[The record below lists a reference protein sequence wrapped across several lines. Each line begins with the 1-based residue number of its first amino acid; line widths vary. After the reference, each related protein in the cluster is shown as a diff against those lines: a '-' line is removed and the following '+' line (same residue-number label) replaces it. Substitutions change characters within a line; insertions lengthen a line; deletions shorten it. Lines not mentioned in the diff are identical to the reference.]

1 MAGCKSGAP
10 RSWRGRIMP
19 AAVLCAALG
28 LCLHLSEPEGSSAI
42 PVSDDGTVA
51 YAGEAYFDYVLVG
64 DRVASYQRL
73 AGSEDAGDFS
83 GADQTELAELSR
95 SLGTLYQADGIQ
107 IRRGQIAEETCA
119 WYRLKNSANLGRLI
133 KETAGGALSL
143 WEFSSF
149 LVDDVIIPEA
159 LPEEEQVQ
167 FRQEAEEEAAD
178 LERLFP
184 GTDRSP
190 YPLGT
195 VYRDI
200 YGIDGP
206 EDILQITAAPIRDSN
221 TDRGQQIQQAVGT
234 HAYGDSAE
242 IQAFYKATEDLPCYG
257 EDGSRGLYEM
267 YVRYAYSFSTDSG
280 NKLSS
285 GEKTWACRSLTLTLT
300 DGSEL
305 SGWRYDALTGRIS
318 GYYGILSAPMAEENV
333 TALNQLFGIR

>member
-1 MAGCKSGAP
+1 MAGCKSGVP
-10 RSWRGRIMP
+10 RSWQGRIMP

-28 LCLHLSEPEGSSAI
+28 LCLYLSEPEGSSVI
-42 PVSDDGTVA
+42 PVSDDGTAA
-51 YAGEAYFDYVLVG
+51 YAGEASFDYVLVG
-64 DRVASYQRL
+64 GRVASYERL
-73 AGSEDAGDFS
+73 AGREGPGDGS
-83 GADQTELAELSR
+83 GADRREQAELAR
-95 SLGTLYQADGIQ
+95 DRGTLYQADGIQ
-107 IRRGQIAEETCA
+107 VQGGQIAEETCA
-119 WYRLKNSANLGRLI
+119 WYRLKNSTNLGRLI

-159 LPEEEQVQ
+159 LPKAEQVQ

-178 LERLFP
+178 LECLFP

-190 YPLGT
+190 YPLGA

-234 HAYGDSAE
+234 HTYGDSAE
-242 IQAFYKATEDLPCYG
+242 IQTFYEATEDLPCYG
-257 EDGSRGLYEM
+257 EDNYRGPYEM
-267 YVRYAYSFSTDSG
+267 YVRYVYSFSTDSG
-280 NKLSS
+280 SKLSS
-285 GEKTWACRSLTLTLT
+285 GEKTWACRSLTLTLA

-305 SGWRYDALTGRIS
+305 RGWRYDALTGRVS
-318 GYYGILSAPMAEENV
+318 GYYGILSAPMAEEDV
-333 TALNQLFGIR
+333 TALNHLFGIR